1 MPLAPAP
8 LFRVRVRVSGAG
20 RAVPRALERRAAPSL
35 LEGREFL
42 RGPRRFTELRD
53 VVPGISRRTL
63 TSRVRQ
69 FEAHDIVIGTA

>member
-1 MPLAPAP
+1 MNAGLRPHS
-8 LFRVRVRVSGAG
+8 FRGC
-20 RAVPRALERRAAPSL
+20 
-35 LEGREFL
+35 EFL

-53 VVPGISRRTL
+53 VLPGISRRTL

>member
-1 MPLAPAP
+1 M
-8 LFRVRVRVSGAG
+8 SGAG